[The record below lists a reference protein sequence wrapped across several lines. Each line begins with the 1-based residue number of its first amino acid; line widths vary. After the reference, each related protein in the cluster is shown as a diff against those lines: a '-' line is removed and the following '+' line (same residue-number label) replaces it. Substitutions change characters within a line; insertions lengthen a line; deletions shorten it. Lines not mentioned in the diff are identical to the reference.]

1 MARIVCLAALLA
13 AVLAP
18 TADAAGRTATI
29 RALDRQMN
37 RAGTGS
43 GAFVVDLDSGATLYS
58 RAADVPRIPASVN
71 KLYTTSPAL
80 VRYGDQAQLDT
91 KVLGDAQPDDAGVL
105 KGNLY

>member
-1 MARIVCLAALLA
+1 MVRIVCLAALIA

-18 TADAAGRTATI
+18 AADAAGRAATV

-37 RAGTGS
+37 RAGTGA

-58 RAADVPRIPASVN
+58 RAAEVPRIPASVN
-71 KLYTTSPAL
+71 KLYTTSAAL

-91 KVLGDAQPDDAGVL
+91 DVLGDAQPNDDG
-105 KGNLY
+105 